1 MPHAAVDPTSLW
13 WQQDTDGPPAA
24 GPLQGEA
31 VADVVVVGAGI
42 VGTTIATDLA
52 VAGHDVVL
60 LEAGRVGAG
69 ATGHTSAK
77 ATALQSPRY
86 ARIRDEHGPDA
97 ARAYARLS
105 LDAVDR
111 IRTDAGQFG
120 SQRVR
125 DAQALTWTHEPGTV
139 EDLEAEADAA
149 RDAGLP
155 VRTVHTHERFDLAVG
170 LQLDDQFQFD
180 PLEHLRGLFARGLA
194 AGLRLH
200 EGTAVTGV
208 SMTGDERTVVT
219 PLGTVRTSRVVV
231 ATGLP
236 VLDRGGWFALLE
248 PERSYVVVL
257 RGGEVPDEMGLREGG
272 STRSSRS
279 VTTPDGE
286 ELLLVAGAG
295 HRVGRGGDTRR
306 HPADLRAWASLVF
319 GADELV
325 SSWSAQDWHP
335 ADGLPL
341 AGPLVPGDDRVLAAG
356 GFSKWGLTSGT
367 AAAATLVRRVT
378 GAPLTDV
385 DRVLDPAR
393 LPSGRA
399 ARRIASTNATVG
411 WSLAS
416 GWLRALGTRSE
427 AAPAEG
433 EGSVGRRGLSPVA
446 TSTVDGRTR
455 SCAAVCTH
463 LGGIVTWDPEG
474 RTWACALHGS
484 RFAPDGRVLAGPA
497 TTPLRDADA

>member
-1 MPHAAVDPTSLW
+1 MPHAPVDPSSLW
-13 WQQDTDGPPAA
+13 WQQDTDDPPAA
-24 GPLQGEA
+24 APLQGEA
-31 VADVVVVGAGI
+31 LADVVVVGAGI
-42 VGTTIATDLA
+42 VGTTVAADLA
-52 VAGHDVVL
+52 VEGLDVVL
-60 LEAGRVGAG
+60 LESGRVGAG

-86 ARIRDEHGPDA
+86 ARLRDEHGLDA

-111 IRTDAGQFG
+111 IRTDAEGFG

-125 DAQALTWTHEPGTV
+125 DEPALTWTHDPGAV
-139 EDLEAEADAA
+139 DQLEAEADAA
-149 RDAGLP
+149 REAGLP
-155 VRTVHTHERFDLAVG
+155 ARTVHSHDRFDLRVG
-170 LQLDDQFQFD
+170 IQLDDQLQFD
-180 PLEHLRGLFARGLA
+180 PLEHLRGLLARGLA

-200 EGTAVTGV
+200 EGTPVTGV

-219 PLGTVRTSRVVV
+219 PLGTVRTPRVVV

-236 VLDRGGWFALLE
+236 VLDRGGWFALSE

-257 RGGEVPDEMGLREGG
+257 RGGEVPHEMGLRTGG
-272 STRSSRS
+272 STRSSRR

-295 HRVGRGGDTRR
+295 HRVGKGGDTRR
-306 HPADLRAWASLVF
+306 HPGDLRVWGSLVF
-319 GADELV
+319 GAEELV

-341 AGPLVPGDDRVLAAG
+341 AGPLVPVDDRVLAAG
-356 GFSKWGLTSGT
+356 GFAKWGLTSGT

-378 GAPLTDV
+378 GTPLTEV
-385 DRVLDPAR
+385 DQVLDPAR
-393 LPSGRA
+393 LPSGRG
-399 ARRIASTNATVG
+399 ARHLASTNATVG
-411 WSLAS
+411 WSMAS
-416 GWLRALGTRSE
+416 GWLRALGTRRDV
-427 AAPAEG
+427 APAEG

-446 TSTVDGRTR
+446 TSTVHGRTR

-463 LGGIVTWDPEG
+463 LGGIVAWDPEG
-474 RTWACALHGS
+474 RTWACPLHGS
-484 RFAPDGRVLAGPA
+484 RFASDGRVVAGPA
-497 TTPLRDADA
+497 TGPLREAD